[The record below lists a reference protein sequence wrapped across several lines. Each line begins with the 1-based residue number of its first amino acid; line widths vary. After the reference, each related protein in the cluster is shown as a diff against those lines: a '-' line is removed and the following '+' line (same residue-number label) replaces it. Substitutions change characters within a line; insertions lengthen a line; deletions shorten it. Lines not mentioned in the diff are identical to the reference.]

1 MKEAEKFG
9 PLITAAVTPFG
20 KNGELDIEGT
30 KRLTTHLIDT
40 GTFSVVHA
48 GTTGES
54 PNLAERERM
63 LGLQA
68 TLEAV
73 ADRGRVIT
81 GTSTYSTAE
90 SVKLSKLAQQEGA
103 HGLLL
108 VTPYYNNP
116 DQEGMFRHFAE
127 IAQAVKIPCILY
139 NVPSRTSRNLLPET
153 VLRLDR
159 EFENVVG
166 LKEAIGTSDKR
177 GKQQV
182 TEIIAGKSAGFQ
194 VWSGND
200 QDTLIILRLGGFG
213 VVSVGSHLV
222 GMHIKEMIRA
232 HTAGEHERAQ
242 SLHDYLM
249 PLFAALFPP
258 KSPRPSPSAVKA
270 MLNIVGLPAGD
281 LRLPVIAEPESYQT
295 YLRNLL
301 GHYNL
306 MPTGGEHE

>member
-1 MKEAEKFG
+1 MKK
-9 PLITAAVTPFG
+9 G
-20 KNGELDIEGT
+20 KLDIEGT
-30 KRLTTHLIDT
+30 KRLTSHLMET
-40 GTFSVVHA
+40 GTDSVVHA

-54 PNLAERERM
+54 PNLKERERM

-68 TLEAV
+68 TLEATR
-73 ADRGRVIT
+73 DRGLVIA

-90 SVKLSKLAQQEGA
+90 SVKLSRLAQQEGA

-108 VTPYYNNP
+108 VTPYYNSP
-116 DQEGMFRHFAE
+116 DQEGMFRHFAA
-127 IAQAVKIPCILY
+127 IAEAVDIPCILY
-139 NVPSRTSRNLLPET
+139 NVPSRTSRNLLPVT

-159 EFENVVG
+159 EFENIIG
-166 LKEAIGTSDKR
+166 LKEAIGTSDEKGR
-177 GKQQV
+177 QQV
-182 TEIIAGKSAGFQ
+182 EEIIAAKSEGFE

-200 QDTLIILRLGGFG
+200 QDTLTILRMGGFG

-222 GMHIKEMIRA
+222 GSYIKEMIRA
-232 HTAGEHERAQ
+232 HRAGEDGRAQ

-249 PLFAALFPP
+249 SFFAALFPP

-270 MLNIVGLPAGD
+270 MLSIVGLPAGD
-281 LRLPVIAEPESYQT
+281 LRLPVVAEPESYQV

-306 MPTGGEHE
+306 MPTGGEYE